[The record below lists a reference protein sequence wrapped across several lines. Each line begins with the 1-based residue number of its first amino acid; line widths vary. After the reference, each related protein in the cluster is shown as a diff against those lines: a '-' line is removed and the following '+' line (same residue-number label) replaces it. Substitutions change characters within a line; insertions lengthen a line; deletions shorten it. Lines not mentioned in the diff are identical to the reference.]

1 MAGSSLYDAT
11 PHGDGTCAASIAFGM
26 AGVMIQ
32 GTLVSIKAFDD
43 KDEFPISNF
52 WDAFASAITDI
63 TQKPRR
69 RGRSVI
75 NINSKSII
83 YQMTFVHNN
92 LHIII

>member
-1 MAGSSLYDAT
+1 MAGSKDDAT
-11 PHGDGTCAASIAFGM
+11 PQGYGTCAASIAYGEV
-26 AGVMIQ
+26 GIMIK
-32 GTLVSIKAFDD
+32 GTLVSMKAFEDNVN
-43 KDEFPISNF
+43 ELPISNF

-69 RGRSVI
+69 PGRSVI

-92 LHIII
+92 LHIIK